1 MQQKKIFRPIRIAL
15 LILLPLVFA
24 AICAMAL
31 YDLQIVNGAA
41 YLEKSQNTIVTRE
54 PIEASRGIILD
65 RYGRTLVSNRITY
78 RVVISRSELVAGGR
92 PNEDLLTLI
101 DCADRLGLTY
111 EENLPVSMT
120 PPFTYTEPASET
132 VAKRLEDYIDHFDL
146 DDDISAPKL
155 IEYMRRHYS
164 IPESFTDEQARL
176 AAGLRWELELR
187 SLFSIPEYVF
197 SDDADID
204 LISMIGEN
212 NLSGVNV
219 TMGSARVYHTEYA
232 PHILG
237 YIGLMSPEDYE
248 IYKNE
253 GYPMDATIGKA
264 GVERTFE
271 SILHGTDGVM
281 TITRDSSG
289 NITSIVKD
297 REAVPGDNIV
307 LTLDIQLQQAAEDA
321 LSSTIAQINAN
332 RLEEFKEKGTPY
344 TEVSAGAVVA
354 VEVGTGDVLA
364 SATYPSY
371 DPAKFKDYEYYQT
384 LLADPRLPLFNRAL
398 QGTYSPGSTFKIVTA
413 VAGLDEHVISTGE
426 KILDETY
433 FDKYEDYK
441 PKCWIAPGSHGEIN
455 VTEALT
461 VSCNYFFYTVGTRLG
476 IDKLAPYGK
485 AFGLGQATGIEL
497 PESRGTLASREYK
510 EEFENM
516 DWFPGDTLQASMG
529 QSYNL
534 FTPLQLASYCAT
546 IASGGTRYATHI
558 LDSVKSNDGTVT
570 LRTVEPEVLSTVDIN
585 DEYLRAIKDGML
597 GVSREG
603 TAKDVFGNYY
613 MDVCSKTG
621 TVQLG
626 KDVENNAV
634 FIAFAPYDD
643 PEIAVAI
650 VVEDGG
656 AGSAVTRI
664 ARTIFDYYFTAEEA
678 GDRISAEG
686 SLIR

>member
-1 MQQKKIFRPIRIAL
+1 MQQKNYKPVRIAL
-15 LILLPLVFA
+15 LILLPIIFA

-31 YDLQIVNGAA
+31 YDLQIVNGEA

-78 RVVISRSELVAGGR
+78 RVVISRTELVAGGR

-111 EENLPVSMT
+111 EQTLPVSMT
-120 PPFTYTEPASET
+120 APFTYTEPVSET

-146 DDDISAPKL
+146 DEDISAPKL
-155 IEYMRRHYS
+155 MEYMRRHYS
-164 IPESFTDEQARL
+164 IPDEFTDEQARL

-187 SLFSIPEYVF
+187 SLFSIPEYIF
-197 SDDADID
+197 CDDADID

-212 NLSGVNV
+212 NIAGVSV
-219 TMGSARVYHTEYA
+219 EKASARVYHTEYA
-232 PHILG
+232 PHLLG
-237 YIGLMSPEDYE
+237 YTGLMSPEDYE
-248 IYKNE
+248 IYGSQ
-253 GYPMDATIGKA
+253 GYPMDATVGQA
-264 GVERTFE
+264 GIERVFE
-271 SILHGTDGVM
+271 STLHGTDGVM

-289 NITSIVKD
+289 NITSIVRD
-297 REAVPGDNIV
+297 REAVPGDNVV
-307 LTLDIQLQQAAEDA
+307 LTLDILLQQAAEDA
-321 LSSTIAQINAN
+321 LSSTIDQINDA
-332 RLEEFKEKGTPY
+332 RRQEFLEKGTPY
-344 TEVSAGAVVA
+344 TEVSAGSVVA
-354 VEVGTGDVLA
+354 VEVGTGDILA
-364 SATYPSY
+364 CATYPSY
-371 DPAKFKDYEYYQT
+371 DPSRLKNADYYAS
-384 LLADPRLPLFNRAL
+384 LLNDERLPLFNRAL
-398 QGTYSPGSTFKIVTA
+398 LGTYSPGSTFKIVTA
-413 VAGLDEHVISTGE
+413 VAGLNEHVISTGE

-433 FDKYEDYK
+433 FDEYEDYQ
-441 PKCWIAPGSHGEIN
+441 PHCWIAPGSHGEIN

-476 IDKLAPYGK
+476 IDKLAPYGRL
-485 AFGLGQATGIEL
+485 FGLGEATGIEL
-497 PESRGTLASREYK
+497 PESRGTLATREYK
-510 EEFENM
+510 EEFKDA

-534 FTPLQLASYCAT
+534 FTPLQLASYCAS
-546 IASGGTRYATHI
+546 IATGGTRYATHI

-570 LRTVEPEVLSTVDIN
+570 LLDVEPEVLSTVDISE
-585 DEYLRAIKDGML
+585 EYLTAIKDGML

-603 TAKDVFGNYY
+603 TAKDTFGTYEI
-613 MDVCSKTG
+613 DVCSKTG

-626 KDVENNAV
+626 EALENNAV

-656 AGSAVTRI
+656 SGSAVTRI
-664 ARTIFDYYFTAEEA
+664 ARTIFNYYFSAEEA